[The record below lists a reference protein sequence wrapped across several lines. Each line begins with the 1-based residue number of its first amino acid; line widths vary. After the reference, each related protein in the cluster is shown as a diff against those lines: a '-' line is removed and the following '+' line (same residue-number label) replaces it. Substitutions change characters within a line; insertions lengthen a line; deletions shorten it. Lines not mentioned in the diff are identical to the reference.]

1 MKYKTKNNRDNQSN
15 KNTYFEKI
23 NKIDKYILRVERD
36 YKLVSGRGNTTTD
49 LANTRKI
56 IRE

>member
-1 MKYKTKNNRDNQSN
+1 MKYKTKNNRNNQSN
-15 KNTYFEKI
+15 KNMYFEKI

-36 YKLVSGRGNTTTD
+36 YKLVPGRENTITD
-49 LANTRKI
+49 LANSRKI

>member
-1 MKYKTKNNRDNQSN
+1 MQ
-15 KNTYFEKI
+15 FEKI
-23 NKIDKYILRVERD
+23 NKIDKYILRMERD
-36 YKLVSGRGNTTTD
+36 YKLVSGRENTTTD